1 MKTKRTV
8 AKIASV
14 FLAGI
19 MILGFAGCKEKK
31 AAIDTTPNPE
41 SDFEF
46 ILNDDMTKVSIT
58 KYKGTRA
65 DLVIPE
71 TIQGI
76 PVTAIISQET
86 GSYDLMGG
94 YSLKSILDTDIRSLV
109 IPSSVEYI
117 GESAFANTDYPG
129 HTRFLQLIDIKGC
142 TYIGKNAFEGAGRNL
157 KSWDLKELKKFG
169 YLGKLNV
176 TVNFPENLGF
186 IDQEA
191 FYNANIEEVNLE
203 KCKNLKSIKALAF
216 SGSETKQSAN
226 YENEAIKKVI
236 LPEGLLYIGDGA
248 FEGDKNL
255 SEINFPST
263 LKMIERNAFR
273 GNSSLTKVTLN
284 EGLEILGENAFR
296 YCTGLKSVSI
306 PSSLKFV
313 RVDRIT
319 YDFGQFENCDS
330 LEEIILPDNIDTVKY
345 LMYKNNDTIL
355 EYKFRGKSPESLSKI
370 FSGKSIDSSI
380 SLQKLL
386 KADIQEATAEEYE
399 AMNTLKKSL

>member
-1 MKTKRTV
+1 M
-8 AKIASV
+8 
-14 FLAGI
+14 
-19 MILGFAGCKEKK
+19 E
-31 AAIDTTPNPE
+31 
-41 SDFEF
+41 
-46 ILNDDMTKVSIT
+46 
-58 KYKGTRA
+58 
-65 DLVIPE
+65 
-71 TIQGI
+71 
-76 PVTAIISQET
+76 
-86 GSYDLMGG
+86 
-94 YSLKSILDTDIRSLV
+94 
-109 IPSSVEYI
+109 
-117 GESAFANTDYPG
+117 
-129 HTRFLQLIDIKGC
+129 
-142 TYIGKNAFEGAGRNL
+142 KNAFEGAGRNL